1 MVPHLTLFSLF
12 TGSDATPED
21 YQSIALYF
29 ENEKNHFL
37 SGKFF
42 LLSGQYNR
50 VSCGFC
56 SWVEIVPEYCFHLSK
71 QCKPW
76 LVVVCSMFH
85 VPFLGK

>member
-1 MVPHLTLFSLF
+1 MTVLE
-12 TGSDATPED
+12 GGGRECED

-50 VSCGFC
+50 VSFAEC
-56 SWVEIVPEYCFHLSK
+56 SLVEHRAS
-71 QCKPW
+71 
-76 LVVVCSMFH
+76 
-85 VPFLGK
+85 